1 MMSFFKSTVQ
11 YLLYLGH
18 LVVKVTSYSWIQC
31 VYTNIYLYTFCWVAL
46 VALCLLYMLAERS
59 LAQEH
64 GILCL
69 VRLWVGNCHR
79 KTMTVLKEFYIVI
92 NNSDNI
98 QVLDTGS
105 I

>member
-1 MMSFFKSTVQ
+1 MF
-11 YLLYLGH
+11 
-18 LVVKVTSYSWIQC
+18 IQTYIC
-31 VYTNIYLYTFCWVAL
+31 IHFWVAL

>member
-1 MMSFFKSTVQ
+1 
-11 YLLYLGH
+11 
-18 LVVKVTSYSWIQC
+18 
-31 VYTNIYLYTFCWVAL
+31 
-46 VALCLLYMLAERS
+46 MLAERS